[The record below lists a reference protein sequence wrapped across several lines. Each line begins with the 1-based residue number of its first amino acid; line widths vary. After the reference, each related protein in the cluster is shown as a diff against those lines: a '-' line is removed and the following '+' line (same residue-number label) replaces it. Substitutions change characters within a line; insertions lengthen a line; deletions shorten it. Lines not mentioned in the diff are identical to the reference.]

1 MRLELRAFALAGGLT
16 AAVLFTICAAAVAV
30 APDATTAFAGTL
42 IHADLSGIMRTL
54 TWGTFALGLVMWTL
68 GTAAVF
74 GFVAGAY
81 NRLLGAV
88 PSGR

>member
-30 APDATTAFAGTL
+30 APGATTAFAGSL
-42 IHADLSGIMRTL
+42 IHADLTGFMRTL
-54 TWGTFALGLVMWTL
+54 TWGNFALGLVTWTL
-68 GTAAVF
+68 GTAVVF

-81 NRLLGAV
+81 NRLLGTV
-88 PSGR
+88 PSDR

>member
-16 AAVLFTICAAAVAV
+16 AAVLFTVCAAAVAV
-30 APDATTAFAGTL
+30 APDAATAFAGML

-54 TWGTFALGLVMWTL
+54 TWGTFALGLVMWTA
-68 GTAAVF
+68 GAAVVF

-81 NRLLGAV
+81 NRILAAA

>member
-1 MRLELRAFALAGGLT
+1 MRLELRAFALAGGLA

-30 APDATTAFAGTL
+30 APDATTVFAGTL

-54 TWGTFALGLVMWTL
+54 TWGNFVLGLVAWTV

-81 NRLLGAV
+81 NRLLGSV

>member
-54 TWGTFALGLVMWTL
+54 TWGSFCLGLVVWTA
-68 GTAAVF
+68 GTALVF
-74 GFVAGAY
+74 GLAATIY
-81 NRLLGAV
+81 NRVLTRTGI
-88 PSGR
+88 